1 MKKRLFFS
9 AILICLVV
17 GSLNFAFVHATAPAS
32 KNIFQDLRL
41 FSDVLSL
48 VQGNYVEEVKSSDL
62 IYGAIRGMIGTL
74 DPYSQ
79 YMRPEDY
86 KEMQIHTKGS
96 FGGLGIVIAVKDN
109 LLTIVSPIEGTPAF
123 RAGLHTDDRII
134 KIDGEPTKDLT
145 LEQAVNKM
153 RGPKGTKVSISILRE
168 GEDELLEFNLIRD
181 IIKIKSIKAKMF
193 PDGIGY
199 IRLMEFKENSGEE
212 MGKAIEKLKAEGMKS
227 LILDLRHNPGG
238 LLNVSVQVVDYFIP
252 KGELVVYTKGR
263 NADQTVEFR
272 SDREPIDKNIPLVV
286 LVNKGSAS
294 ASEIVAGAIQD
305 HHRGIIV
312 GEKTFGKASVQTIIP
327 LSDDSGLRL
336 TTAHYYTPSGRM
348 IHGVGITPDL
358 VVEIS
363 HGTQMNIAQNAQ
375 KKENEDVSMEQ
386 SKWEEKH
393 DSLTLEEK
401 LESSDED
408 EISVRKSATWEDVYG
423 VDGKENFDI
432 QLKWGVDVLLAQEV
446 YKSL

>member
-9 AILICLVV
+9 AILICLIAL
-17 GSLNFAFVHATAPAS
+17 SLNLAFIHGGAAT

-41 FSDVLSL
+41 FSEVLHI

-62 IYGAIRGMIGTL
+62 IYGAIKGMLLTL

-79 YMRPEDY
+79 YMRPDDY

-96 FGGLGIVIAVKDN
+96 FGGLGIVIAIKDN
-109 LLTIVSPIEGTPAF
+109 FLTIISPIEGTPAF
-123 RAGLHTDDRII
+123 RAGLHSGDRII

-153 RGPKGTKVSISILRE
+153 RGPKGTKVSISILRD
-168 GEDELLEFNLIRD
+168 GEDELMEFDLIRD
-181 IIKIKSIKAKMF
+181 LIKIKSIKAKMF

-199 IRLMEFKENSGEE
+199 IRLIEFKENSGEE
-212 MGKAIEKLKAEGMKS
+212 LGKALDKLKAEGMKS

-238 LLNVSVQVVDYFIP
+238 LLNVSVQVADYFIP
-252 KGELVVYTKGR
+252 KGGLVVYTKGR
-263 NADQTVEFR
+263 SPDQTVEFR

-305 HHRGIIV
+305 HHRGVII

-336 TTAHYYTPSGRM
+336 TTARYYTPSGRS
-348 IHGVGITPDL
+348 IHGEGINPDL
-358 VVEIS
+358 VIELS
-363 HGTQMNIAQNAQ
+363 HAAQMNIAESSQ
-375 KKENEDVSMEQ
+375 KKESEEVSVQ
-386 SKWEEKH
+386 QTKWEEKH
-393 DSLTLEEK
+393 ENLTFEEK
-401 LESSDED
+401 LESSEND
-408 EISVRKSATWEDVYG
+408 EINVRKLTAWEDAYG
-423 VDGKENFDI
+423 TDGKGNFDV

-446 YKSL
+446 YRSL